1 MADVNERRKAQNR
14 TAQKKYRELV
24 DAWPETEPL
33 VPQLKPGPKKQ
44 RNHKL
49 RIELARAILCDK
61 PHQQTDTATDRRD
74 WISSVSDCDDGYHTV
89 ASRHHSNNN
98 NNTTSPNRQISP
110 SPIDTL
116 QSLAVRHLLQT
127 DNGRSTRLLRDSDAL
142 AAALEQY
149 GMPFDLDGGSTH
161 NMNSADSTTA
171 MGDVS
176 CLDPSLARLDWIHS
190 NGETTSNE
198 ALPSSGTSPLSS
210 SDIDKYMMSPASH
223 HLPSLSSS
231 SSSSSSSASSSS
243 TSSSSS
249 TALTLGS
256 LTTPVSDWSTSVV
269 ADTPLS
275 NSSNPSL
282 LKSCCN
288 RPHPEGTDD
297 HASCPNNSSSSSSSS
312 STALLDETSSP
323 LYTAI
328 SLGNMDMARLLVRSG
343 AKLDLPDRNGDTLL
357 HHCIQRGDVTTS
369 SALLDLGA
377 NVLHTTAGGRT
388 PLHLA
393 VTTGN
398 EAMVTML
405 LDWCANDKNPPF
417 EAAAAATMPTT
428 TVTTTTTKQNTAVP
442 TSSGRKISLLGH
454 FIDACDAHNMTA
466 LHLAVKLQRIDV
478 LKVLL
483 EYGANVN
490 LGCH

>member
-14 TAQKKYRELV
+14 AAQKKYR
-24 DAWPETEPL
+24 TR
-33 VPQLKPGPKKQ
+33 Q
-44 RNHKL
+44 KL

-61 PHQQTDTATDRRD
+61 PPQQTDTATDRRD

-89 ASRHHSNNN
+89 ASRHHTTTNNNN
-98 NNTTSPNRQISP
+98 NNTTSPNRQRSS

-190 NGETTSNE
+190 NGETTSNG
-198 ALPSSGTSPLSS
+198 ALPSSRTSPLSS
-210 SDIDKYMMSPASH
+210 SDIDKYMMSPTSH

-231 SSSSSSSASSSS
+231 SSSSSSSDSSSS
-243 TSSSSS
+243 TSSSSSSSSS

-282 LKSCCN
+282 IKSCCN
-288 RPHPEGTDD
+288 RPHAEGTDD
-297 HASCPNNSSSSSSSS
+297 HASCPNNSSSSS

-328 SLGNMDMARLLVRSG
+328 SLGNMEMARLLVRSG

-357 HHCIQRGDVTTS
+357 HHCVRRGDVTTS

-377 NVLHTTAGGRT
+377 NILHTTAGGRT

-393 VTTGN
+393 VSTGN

-417 EAAAAATMPTT
+417 EAAAAATMPTIT
-428 TVTTTTTKQNTAVP
+428 TVTTTTITTTTKQNTAVP

-478 LKVLL
+478 VKVLL

-490 LGCH
+490 LG

>member
-14 TAQKKYRELV
+14 AAQKKYRELV

-44 RNHKL
+44 RNHVTML
-49 RIELARAILCDK
+49 LTVLPQEHDRNCASNSPEL
-61 PHQQTDTATDRRD
+61 
-74 WISSVSDCDDGYHTV
+74 SS
-89 ASRHHSNNN
+89 
-98 NNTTSPNRQISP
+98 
-110 SPIDTL
+110 
-116 QSLAVRHLLQT
+116 VRHLLQT

-176 CLDPSLARLDWIHS
+176 CLDPSLTRLDWIHS
-190 NGETTSNE
+190 NGETTSNG
-198 ALPSSGTSPLSS
+198 ALPSSRTSPLSS
-210 SDIDKYMMSPASH
+210 SDIDKYMMSPTSH

-231 SSSSSSSASSSS
+231 SSSSSSSDSSSS
-243 TSSSSS
+243 TSSSSSSSS

-282 LKSCCN
+282 IKSCCN
-288 RPHPEGTDD
+288 RPHAEGTDD
-297 HASCPNNSSSSSSSS
+297 HASCPNNSSSSS

-328 SLGNMDMARLLVRSG
+328 SLGNMEMARLLVRSG

-357 HHCIQRGDVTTS
+357 HHCVRRGDVTTS

-377 NVLHTTAGGRT
+377 NILHTTAGGRT

-393 VTTGN
+393 VSTGN

-417 EAAAAATMPTT
+417 EAAAAATMPTIT
-428 TVTTTTTKQNTAVP
+428 TVTTTTITTTTKQNTAVP

-478 LKVLL
+478 VKVLL

-490 LGCH
+490 LG